1 MTATYMHSLSLP
13 WMVAPDEERRFR
25 RILLSV
31 CAAALCLSVLMPY
44 LPVPEQERTVVEE
57 LPPRLAKLILERPL
71 PPPPKPHAVPKPKPE
86 PEPVVEAK
94 PKPEPKPEPK
104 PKSTPKVEKP
114 VKPKVET
121 QVAQAPPKPDPDA
134 ARKKAAQSGLL
145 AFSDSLAD
153 LRDNP
158 KLNTLRKDARAADA
172 GKTAARTERSLLT
185 SKVAAASGGIDTSRL
200 SRDTGDVGL
209 AQRGTTRVT
218 SPVDTAPSGGI
229 TRGDGKSRQAS
240 RSIEE
245 IQVVFDRNKAAI
257 YAMYNRA
264 LRSNPTLQGKL
275 VLKLTI
281 SPDGQVIEC
290 SVVSSELADAT
301 LGSKVV
307 ARVKMFNFGSKDV
320 ERVTITYPIDFLPA

>member
-1 MTATYMHSLSLP
+1 MSVALHTLTLP
-13 WMVAPDEERRFR
+13 WMVSPDEERRFR
-25 RILLSV
+25 RILSSV
-31 CAAALCLSVLMPY
+31 CGMALCLSVLMPY
-44 LPVPEQERTVVEE
+44 LPVPEIEKPVIEE
-57 LPPRLAKLILERPL
+57 LPPRLAKLILERPK
-71 PPPPKPHAVPKPKPE
+71 PPVPKVMPKPKPE
-86 PEPVVEAK
+86 PVVAV
-94 PKPEPKPEPK
+94 KPEPKPIPKVEPK
-104 PKSTPKVEKP
+104 PKITPKVEQPKP
-114 VKPKVET
+114 TPKVET
-121 QVAQAPPKPDPDA
+121 QIAQTVPKPDPDA
-134 ARKKAAQSGLL
+134 ARKKAAKSGLL
-145 AFSDSLAD
+145 AFSDDLAD

-209 AQRGTTRVT
+209 AQRGTTRVA
-218 SPVDTAPSGGI
+218 SPVASSADTGSV
-229 TRGDGKSRQAS
+229 TSSNGKSRHAS

-245 IQVVFDRNKAAI
+245 IQMVFDKNKSAI

-281 SPDGQVIEC
+281 SPDGQVVEC
-290 SVVSSELADAT
+290 SVVSSELADAA

-307 ARVKMFNFGSKDV
+307 SRVKMFNFGTKDV
-320 ERVTITYPIDFLPA
+320 EVVTITYPIDFLPA